1 MSNKIYVVGR
11 HKGEYPGL
19 EVVGQESVNF
29 PLTSDECLPVFRE
42 LHKKAS
48 ALQAALVFQA
58 MPAQMVA
65 GIAHDLTALGPFT
78 AYAVGA
84 VVSVPGERPAGK
96 RIQIEESAEALIK
109 EVNPNARI
117 VREDGGVFVVVDP
130 PMPFVFSHIE
140 WL

>member
-29 PLTSDECLPVFRE
+29 PLTSEECRPVFRE
-42 LHKKAS
+42 LHEKAS

-58 MPAQMVA
+58 MPGQLVA
-65 GIAHDLTALGPFT
+65 AIAHDLTALGPFT
-78 AYAVGA
+78 AYGVGV
-84 VVSVPGERPAGK
+84 VVSVPGERPSGK
-96 RIQIEESAEALIK
+96 RIQIQEGSEELVKA
-109 EVNPNARI
+109 VNPNAKI
-117 VREDGGVFVVVDP
+117 VREDGGIFAVVDP
-130 PMPFVFSHIE
+130 SMPFVFSHIE